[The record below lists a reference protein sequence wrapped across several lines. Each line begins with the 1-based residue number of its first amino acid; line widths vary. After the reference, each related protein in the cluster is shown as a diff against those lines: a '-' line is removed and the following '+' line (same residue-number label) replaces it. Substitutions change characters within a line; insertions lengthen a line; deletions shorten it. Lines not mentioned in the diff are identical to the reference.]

1 MEGSHTGRWA
11 ASWDARVNY
20 PLEMPAPLADLARE
34 ALLMHT
40 DRDSYADQARRM
52 SGGLYA
58 VLKSLGHSNL
68 QTTEAYL
75 KSFDRDAVDRLAS
88 EVWSA
93 E

>member
-1 MEGSHTGRWA
+1 
-11 ASWDARVNY
+11 
-20 PLEMPAPLADLARE
+20 
-34 ALLMHT
+34 MHT